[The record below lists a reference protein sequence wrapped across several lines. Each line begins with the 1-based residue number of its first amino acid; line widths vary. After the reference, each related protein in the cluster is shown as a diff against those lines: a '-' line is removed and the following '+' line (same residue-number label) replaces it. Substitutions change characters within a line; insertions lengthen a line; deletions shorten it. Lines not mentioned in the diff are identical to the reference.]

1 MTQFGEPL
9 PSARQQHLAL
19 SHLRTA
25 LAVLCTYD
33 PGTSEALAA
42 NFAQLSGV
50 NAKTHTAPPES
61 ETTTA
66 HPEKPGTRSF
76 TPARAWDSESK
87 CWVNPASD
95 SPQTPAASTDS
106 VMPYDPAGTRAIR
119 DSLDAHV
126 QTEADA
132 LATLLSGPD
141 RSCMV
146 HVTVAFHDEEGTVR
160 HAHGVAGRTTGATLR
175 QFIIAARRQLEW
187 LTDRLVVKRG

>member
-9 PSARQQHLAL
+9 PSAQQQHLAL

-25 LAVLCTYD
+25 LAVLNTYD
-33 PGTSEALAA
+33 PGTAEALAA

-61 ETTTA
+61 ETSA
-66 HPEKPGTRSF
+66 AQPEKPSPRSF

-87 CWVNPASD
+87 CWV
-95 SPQTPAASTDS
+95 SPGSGTAETPAAPTEQ
-106 VMPYDPAGTRAIR
+106 VTPYGPAGTRAIR
-119 DSLDAHV
+119 DALDAHV

-132 LATLLSGPD
+132 LAALLSGPD

-146 HVTVAFHDEEGTVR
+146 HVTVAFHNEEGSVR